1 MVIDPWQRYAEAWRA
16 RCGLPPLDHPL
27 FSGVSRVWRAELHP
41 TFHDD
46 LAITV
51 TDIDAGGWIEL
62 RAMPLAARAWAMLDA
77 GMSAP
82 VHGDPPTPR
91 VWEAVLGTDALEAL
105 AAAMPRLPLHSVQQG
120 ARDGM
125 TVLHE
130 ALIHGE
136 LHRFSSWSPSPA
148 RAPLHHAYVVA
159 LCSLAA
165 RAFPDPAA
173 QALIHPLASYLR

>member
-1 MVIDPWQRYAEAWRA
+1 MTDPWQRYAEAWRA
-16 RCGLPPLDHPL
+16 RCALPPLDHPM

-46 LAITV
+46 VAITV

-62 RAMPLAARAWAMLDA
+62 RSLPLAARSWAMLDA
-77 GMSAP
+77 GMSAQAQ
-82 VHGDPPTPR
+82 GDPPRPR
-91 VWEAVLGTDALEAL
+91 VWEAVVGADALDAL
-105 AAAMPRLPLHSVQQG
+105 AAAMPRLPLLSVPQG

-130 ALIHGE
+130 ALVYGE
-136 LHRFSSWSPSPA
+136 HHRFSSWCPSPS

-159 LCSLAA
+159 LCALAS
-165 RAFPDPAA
+165 RSFPDPAA
-173 QALIHPLASYLR
+173 QAVIQPLAQYLR